1 MKSLMIIALLGIS
14 AFNHNYDLVAIRSAY
29 ASAAVSKSGLSQLRL
44 ILSAAPDVPLMTCY
58 RGAAEMMEAKYTINP
73 INKLSAFGKGKQLIE
88 NGIAADT
95 NNVESRFIRY
105 SIQRNLPGVLN
116 YRDKLWNDSLMMAQ
130 RLDTLKDQDLKKRII
145 NFMKRG

>member
-1 MKSLMIIALLGIS
+1 MQKVKVDVAKIS
-14 AFNHNYDLVAIRSAY
+14 
-29 ASAAVSKSGLSQLRL
+29 
-44 ILSAAPDVPLMTCY
+44 
-58 RGAAEMMEAKYTINP
+58 